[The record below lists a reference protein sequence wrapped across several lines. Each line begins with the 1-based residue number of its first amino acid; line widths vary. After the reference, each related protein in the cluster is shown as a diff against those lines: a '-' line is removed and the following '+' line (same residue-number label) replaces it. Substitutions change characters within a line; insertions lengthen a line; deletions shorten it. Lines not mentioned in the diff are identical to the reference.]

1 MIKQSMRHDQ
11 KMDEDIILHEFTLHG
26 ALVSDEAVTG
36 IIRYMQIYQSAF
48 KSNALSMMICSHSS
62 NARSRTPRGTLFVL
76 KSTTVRHFPS
86 GRYMRRAL
94 LPPSLRTS
102 TLCLSANSCN
112 ARSVPCFT
120 V

>member
-1 MIKQSMRHDQ
+1 
-11 KMDEDIILHEFTLHG
+11 
-26 ALVSDEAVTG
+26 
-36 IIRYMQIYQSAF
+36 
-48 KSNALSMMICSHSS
+48 MMICSHSS
-62 NARSRTPRGTLFVL
+62 NARSRTPWGTLLVL